1 MIADAPSG
9 RLLAELAPPSVLNHL
24 ELTIVRRL
32 EGYLRGEHLGLL
44 PGPGS
49 DLAEA
54 RLYRPGEDDVRH
66 MDWAV
71 TARTTQAHVRDVT
84 ADRELE
90 TYALIDLTAS
100 MHFGTAL
107 QPDRVS
113 SLLQPS
119 GAGTE
124 AAGGDQPSSRR
135 MPWRRRRAAPEKVP
149 YELAQHAWDKRD
161 LAVAAVATVGTLTAR
176 LGDRF
181 GGYVLTDNGFR
192 RHEALSGRSA
202 LYGLVRSMLAGP
214 RMPSTIGGDAAPPD
228 LGDAIRRMARAHPRR
243 GMRVVVSDFLDDTP
257 AGETPPWVPQLQ
269 RLAMRHQV
277 LAVEIVDPREQELPN
292 IGIVELMDPETG
304 RVVELDT
311 RRDAVREA
319 FRSRAQTHRDHVQQ
333 SLRQAGVAHLVLRTD
348 SDWVRDTARFVLS
361 HRHHAARLHGPARG
375 VVR

>member
-1 MIADAPSG
+1 MISDAPSG
-9 RLLAELAPPSVLNHL
+9 RLLSELAPPSVLNHL

-44 PGPGS
+44 PGPGTE
-49 DLAEA
+49 LAEA

-100 MHFGTAL
+100 MHFGTAV
-107 QPDRVS
+107 QPRATS
-113 SLLQPS
+113 YGASKKGAS
-119 GAGTE
+119 GALGL
-124 AAGGDQPSSRR
+124 AGVHSGG
-135 MPWRRRRAAPEKVP
+135 APV
-149 YELAQHAWDKRD
+149 AWDKRD

-192 RHEALSGRSA
+192 RHEARSGRSA

-214 RMPSTIGGDAAPPD
+214 RMPSTIGGAAPPPD
-228 LGDAIRRMARAHPRR
+228 LGEAIARMGRAHPRR
-243 GMRVVVSDFLDDTP
+243 GMRVVVSDFLD
-257 AGETPPWVPQLQ
+257 ETPPDQPPPWLPQLQ
-269 RLAMRHQV
+269 RLALRHQV
-277 LAVEIVDPREQELPN
+277 LAVEIIDPRERELPD
-292 IGIVELMDPETG
+292 IGVVDLMDPETG

-311 RRDAVREA
+311 RRQDVRDAFHA
-319 FRSRAQTHRDHVQQ
+319 RAIAHRDHIQG
-333 SLRQAGVAHLVLRTD
+333 SLRRAGVAHLVLQTD

-361 HRHHAARLHGPARG
+361 HRRHAARLHGSGGG
-375 VVR
+375 VTR